1 MTRATEQ
8 KAALR
13 INVKRLSAEIRALE
27 AKVGLAPIKRILTEV
42 VEGKV
47 GAAKVVAQEKVGIV
61 IPATG
66 RRAVPISVLA
76 LVAVAHI
83 ALPVMPLV
91 LVAVAALAVA
101 VAVPGVTWASSN
113 LLSKKSLS
121 PCHRW
126 VGACV
131 SRRGTPGYADGV
143 RE

>member
-101 VAVPGVTWASSN
+101 VPGVTWASSN